1 MVYRAALNRRR
12 LMAIRTWIA
21 GLLIVGTKL
30 TAAVADQSGA
40 VEAIVTGGPGV
51 LTKCRYWLVATS
63 CYHYHHVRLPPRIA
77 VGDTINLTY
86 GSSTK
91 EYAFPVARIGIEDG
105 HCTIYS
111 EARGNPDQRYSTAST
126 SRPGYRQRS
135 IVGVNIANTPRR
147 SGILLRNR
155 KFA

>member
-30 TAAVADQSGA
+30 TATVADQSGA
-40 VEAIVTGGPGV
+40 VEAIVTSGPGV

-86 GSSTK
+86 GSSPK

-111 EARGNPDQRYSTAST
+111 EARGNPDQMDKITVVSCRAADEG
-126 SRPGYRQRS
+126 R
-135 IVGVNIANTPRR
+135 
-147 SGILLRNR
+147 
-155 KFA
+155 